1 VVLNDIFQWEYE
13 GEEPGGR
20 LRGTLPGQPRAAG
33 LRAAARLF
41 RPGSRLVRG
50 ARGLGGVS
58 GLLAL
63 LLALLLGI
71 GMALWGL
78 HSTGRN
84 GRGRRLAERF
94 AAHSLPHARVRM
106 ASRVAQRR
114 PQATWLRMPEPLE
127 RRLSRLFGWDA
138 ERLDQYPLSPPVMV
152 LLASLPAMAGGLY
165 ATRILGGIGWLIT
178 AGAWVLLAR
187 WSFTAV
193 HRRRADAL
201 YRQLPDALGMV
212 VRAVRAGIPVVE
224 ALRTIGK
231 ELPDPTGAEFRRLS
245 DQLAI
250 GIPLEEALRR
260 LARRS
265 GLPEY
270 RFFAVSLTLQNSA
283 GGNLTETLDNLA
295 DVVRKRVATRQR
307 GHALASQAR
316 ASAYVL
322 SAVPVFAAGALL
334 VINPRYILV
343 LFNDPRGNM
352 VLVFA
357 IASLALGLGTMKAII
372 RRSLS

>member
-1 VVLNDIFQWEYE
+1 M
-13 GEEPGGR
+13 
-20 LRGTLPGQPRAAG
+20 
-33 LRAAARLF
+33 
-41 RPGSRLVRG
+41 
-50 ARGLGGVS
+50 S
-58 GLLAL
+58 GLAAL

-71 GMALWGL
+71 GLALWGL
-78 HSTGRN
+78 HSTGSK
-84 GRGRRLAERF
+84 GRGRRLSARF

-106 ASRVAQRR
+106 ASRLAPRA
-114 PQATWLRMPEPLE
+114 PQAAWLRMPEPLE
-127 RRLSRLFGWDA
+127 RRLSAIFGWEA
-138 ERLDQYPLSPPVMV
+138 ERLDQYPIAPALMA
-152 LLASLPAMAGGLY
+152 LLAALPAMAVGAY
-165 ATRILGGIGWLIT
+165 AASVLGPPGWL
-178 AGAWVLLAR
+178 GSVLGWIALAR
-187 WSFTAV
+187 WSFAAV

-231 ELPDPTGAEFRRLS
+231 EVPEPTGGEFRRLS

-250 GIPLEEALRR
+250 GIPFEEALRR

-265 GLPEY
+265 SLPEY
-270 RFFAVSLTLQNSA
+270 RFFAVALTLQNSA

-322 SAVPVFAAGALL
+322 SAVPVFAACALL
-334 VINPRYILV
+334 LINPRYVLV
-343 LFNDPRGNM
+343 LFQDPRGNI
-352 VLVFA
+352 VLAVA
-357 IASLALGLGTMKAII
+357 VGSLALGLSTMKAII
-372 RRSLS
+372 RRSLA

>member
-1 VVLNDIFQWEYE
+1 MI
-13 GEEPGGR
+13 
-20 LRGTLPGQPRAAG
+20 
-33 LRAAARLF
+33 
-41 RPGSRLVRG
+41 
-50 ARGLGGVS
+50 
-58 GLLAL
+58 AL

-71 GMALWGL
+71 GLAFWGL
-78 HSTGRN
+78 HSAGSK
-84 GRGRRLAERF
+84 GRGRRLAARF
-94 AAHSLPHARVRM
+94 AAHSLPHARVRIS
-106 ASRVAQRR
+106 SRVAQRTPR
-114 PQATWLRMPEPLE
+114 GGLLRLPPEVE
-127 RRLSRLFGWDA
+127 KHVARLFGWSP
-138 ERLDQYPLSPPVMV
+138 ERLDQYPMPP
-152 LLASLPAMAGGLY
+152 LAMALLCIAPAAVAAAYGSSLFGRL
-165 ATRILGGIGWLIT
+165 GWL
-178 AGAWVLLAR
+178 ALPLLWVMMSR
-187 WSFTAV
+187 WVFA
-193 HRRRADAL
+193 HLHGKRADAL

-224 ALRTIGK
+224 ALRTVGR
-231 ELPDPTGAEFRRLS
+231 EVPEPTGAEFRRLS

-250 GIPLEEALRR
+250 GIPMEDALRR

-270 RFFAVSLTLQNSA
+270 GFFAVSLTLQNTA

-334 VINPRYILV
+334 FINPRYILV

-352 VLVFA
+352 VLAAA
-357 IASLALGLGTMKAII
+357 IGSLLTGLGTMKAII

>member
-1 VVLNDIFQWEYE
+1 MSAV
-13 GEEPGGR
+13 
-20 LRGTLPGQPRAAG
+20 AA
-33 LRAAARLF
+33 
-41 RPGSRLVRG
+41 
-50 ARGLGGVS
+50 
-58 GLLAL
+58 LAF
-63 LLALLLGI
+63 ALLLGL
-71 GMALWGL
+71 GLALWGL
-78 HSTGRN
+78 HSTGSR
-84 GRGRRLAERF
+84 GRGRRLTARF

-106 ASRVAQRR
+106 ASRLAQKA
-114 PQATWLRMPEPLE
+114 PQASWLRIPEPLE
-127 RRLSRLFGWDA
+127 ARLSRIFGWDA
-138 ERLDQYPLSPPVMV
+138 ERLDQYPAPPAVMV
-152 LLASLPAMAGGLY
+152 LGCAMPAL
-165 ATRILGGIGWLIT
+165 L
-178 AGAWVLLAR
+178 AGAYAATLLGSHGWFSTLGIWVALAR
-187 WSFTAV
+187 WVFGMI
-193 HRRRADAL
+193 HRRRSDAL

-224 ALRTIGK
+224 ALRTVSREI
-231 ELPDPTGAEFRRLS
+231 PDPTGSEFRRLS

-250 GIPLEEALRR
+250 GIPMEEALKR

-322 SAVPVFAAGALL
+322 SAVPVIAATALL
-334 VINPRYILV
+334 VINPRYILL

-352 VLVFA
+352 VLLAAVG
-357 IASLALGLGTMKAII
+357 SLGIGLGTMKAII
-372 RRSLS
+372 RRSLT

>member
-1 VVLNDIFQWEYE
+1 M
-13 GEEPGGR
+13 
-20 LRGTLPGQPRAAG
+20 
-33 LRAAARLF
+33 
-41 RPGSRLVRG
+41 SG
-50 ARGLGGVS
+50 A
-58 GLLAL
+58 LAL
-63 LLALLLGI
+63 LVAILLGI
-71 GMALWGL
+71 GLAFWGL
-78 HSTGRN
+78 HSTGSR

-94 AAHSLPHARVRM
+94 AAHSLPFARVRM
-106 ASRVAQRR
+106 ASRLAQRA
-114 PQATWLRMPEPLE
+114 PQAAWLRMPEPLE
-127 RRLSRLFGWDA
+127 RRLSLLFGWDA
-138 ERLDQYPLSPPVMV
+138 ERLDQYPMSPALVV
-152 LLASLPAMAGGLY
+152 LLAALPAVLGGAY
-165 ATRILGGIGWLIT
+165 VVTILGPPAWLLTPAI
-178 AGAWVLLAR
+178 WVALAR
-187 WSFTAV
+187 SAFAAV
-193 HRRRADAL
+193 HRKRADVL

-250 GIPLEEALRR
+250 GIPMEEALRR

-322 SAVPVFAAGALL
+322 SAVPVFAAAALL

-343 LFNDPRGNM
+343 LFNDPRGNL
-352 VLVFA
+352 VLAGAVG
-357 IASLALGLGTMKAII
+357 SLALGLGTMKAII
-372 RRSLS
+372 RRSLT

>member
-1 VVLNDIFQWEYE
+1 M
-13 GEEPGGR
+13 
-20 LRGTLPGQPRAAG
+20 
-33 LRAAARLF
+33 
-41 RPGSRLVRG
+41 SG
-50 ARGLGGVS
+50 A
-58 GLLAL
+58 LAL

-71 GMALWGL
+71 GLAGWGL
-78 HSTGRN
+78 HSTGSR

-94 AAHSLPHARVRM
+94 AAHSLPFARVRM
-106 ASRVAQRR
+106 ASRLAQRA
-114 PQATWLRMPEPLE
+114 PQAAWLRMPEPLE
-127 RRLSRLFGWDA
+127 RRLSLLFGWDA
-138 ERLDQYPLSPPVMV
+138 ERLDQYPMSPALVV
-152 LLASLPAMAGGLY
+152 LLAALPAVLGGAY
-165 ATRILGGIGWLIT
+165 AVTILGPPAWLLTPAI
-178 AGAWVLLAR
+178 WVALAR
-187 WSFTAV
+187 SAFAAV
-193 HRRRADAL
+193 HRKRADVL

-250 GIPLEEALRR
+250 GIPMEEALRR

-322 SAVPVFAAGALL
+322 SAVPVFAAAALL

-343 LFNDPRGNM
+343 LFNDPRGNL
-352 VLVFA
+352 VLAGAVG
-357 IASLALGLGTMKAII
+357 SLALGLGTMKAII
-372 RRSLS
+372 RRSLT

>member
-1 VVLNDIFQWEYE
+1 M
-13 GEEPGGR
+13 
-20 LRGTLPGQPRAAG
+20 
-33 LRAAARLF
+33 
-41 RPGSRLVRG
+41 SG
-50 ARGLGGVS
+50 A
-58 GLLAL
+58 LAL
-63 LLALLLGI
+63 LLALLLGV
-71 GMALWGL
+71 ALAGWGL
-78 HSTGRN
+78 HSTGSR

-94 AAHSLPHARVRM
+94 AAHSLPFARVRM
-106 ASRVAQRR
+106 ASRLAQRA
-114 PQATWLRMPEPLE
+114 PQAAWLRMPEPLE
-127 RRLSRLFGWDA
+127 RRLSLLFGWDA
-138 ERLDQYPLSPPVMV
+138 ERLDQYPMSPALVV
-152 LLASLPAMAGGLY
+152 LLAALPAVLGGAY
-165 ATRILGGIGWLIT
+165 AVTILGPPAWLLTPAI
-178 AGAWVLLAR
+178 WVALAR
-187 WSFTAV
+187 WAFAAV
-193 HRRRADAL
+193 HRKRADAL

-250 GIPLEEALRR
+250 GIPMEEALRR

-316 ASAYVL
+316 ASVYVL
-322 SAVPVFAAGALL
+322 SAVPVFAAAALL

-343 LFNDPRGNM
+343 LFSDPRGNL
-352 VLVFA
+352 VLAGA
-357 IASLALGLGTMKAII
+357 IGSLALGLGTMKAII
-372 RRSLS
+372 RRSLT

>member
-1 VVLNDIFQWEYE
+1 M
-13 GEEPGGR
+13 
-20 LRGTLPGQPRAAG
+20 T
-33 LRAAARLF
+33 
-41 RPGSRLVRG
+41 
-50 ARGLGGVS
+50 
-58 GLLAL
+58 AL
-63 LLALLLGI
+63 LLALLVAIAL
-71 GMALWGL
+71 ALWGL
-78 HSTGRN
+78 HSTGSK
-84 GRGRRLAERF
+84 GRGRRLAARF

-106 ASRVAQRR
+106 SSRLVQRT
-114 PQATWLRMPEPLE
+114 PQASWIRMPAPLE
-127 RRLSRLFGWDA
+127 ARLSAVFGWDA
-138 ERLDQYPLSPPVMV
+138 ERLDQYPLAPTLMV
-152 LLASLPAMAGGLY
+152 LVAVLPAIAGGAY
-165 ATRILGGIGWLIT
+165 AAKLAGAAGWLST
-178 AGAWVLLAR
+178 LLLWVLVSR
-187 WSFTAV
+187 WVFAAI
-193 HRRRADAL
+193 HRKRADAL

-224 ALRTIGK
+224 ALRTVGR
-231 ELPDPTGAEFRRLS
+231 EVPDPTGAEFRRLS

-250 GIPLEEALRR
+250 GITMEEALKR

-322 SAVPVFAAGALL
+322 SAVPVFAAAALML
-334 VINPRYILV
+334 INPRYVLV
-343 LFNDPRGNM
+343 LFNDPRGNI
-352 VLVFA
+352 VLACA
-357 IASLALGLGTMKAII
+357 IASLATGLGTMKAII

>member
-1 VVLNDIFQWEYE
+1 M
-13 GEEPGGR
+13 
-20 LRGTLPGQPRAAG
+20 
-33 LRAAARLF
+33 
-41 RPGSRLVRG
+41 S
-50 ARGLGGVS
+50 GV
-58 GLLAL
+58 LAL

-71 GMALWGL
+71 GLAFWGL
-78 HSTGRN
+78 HSTGSR

-106 ASRVAQRR
+106 ASRVAQRA
-114 PQATWLRMPEPLE
+114 PQASWLRMPEPLE
-127 RRLSRLFGWDA
+127 RRLSAVFGWDA
-138 ERLDQYPLSPPVMV
+138 ERLDQYPMPPPVAV
-152 LLASLPAMAGGLY
+152 LIAAAPAVLGGAWLISVLGPAGWAL
-165 ATRILGGIGWLIT
+165 TILGWIALS
-178 AGAWVLLAR
+178 R
-187 WSFTAV
+187 WAFAAL
-193 HRRRADAL
+193 HRKRADAL

-224 ALRTIGK
+224 ALRTIGR

-250 GIPLEEALRR
+250 GIPMEEALRR
-260 LARRS
+260 LSRRS

-343 LFNDPRGNM
+343 LLNDPRGNI
-352 VLVFA
+352 VLA
-357 IASLALGLGTMKAII
+357 AAAGSLALGLGTMKAII